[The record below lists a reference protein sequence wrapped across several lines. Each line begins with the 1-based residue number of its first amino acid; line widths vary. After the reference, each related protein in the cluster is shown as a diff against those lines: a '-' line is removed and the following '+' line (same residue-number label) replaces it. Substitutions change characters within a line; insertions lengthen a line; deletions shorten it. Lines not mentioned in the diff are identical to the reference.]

1 MLGEQENIFTMISK
15 ILPYSKFQE
24 LFEGGA
30 AIKQSR
36 RIMESEVPE
45 TLKSIENLLLPLLG
59 DGQMGEEYIIIGSI
73 GKKQNPTDTSGD
85 IDLGIDKG
93 YISRKFRISEDQV
106 LEFIFKRLGDEL
118 PGVLGFTP
126 EMKLMKGINVI
137 SIGWP
142 IAGKNFNSDTVQLD
156 LIPILNMDWASFIF
170 YSPDYRL
177 RESKYKSAH
186 RNWLFQAIL
195 SSLKE
200 VESFDDN
207 GDPETYYSYVLRLS
221 DGIYKNKKTF
231 KGATKRLKNPQ
242 TVAGHSQFITD
253 SPREF
258 LDLLFGGGVSPDDV
272 KTFEQ
277 VWNLVKSPN
286 FIHKDRFESIKEDLI
301 RYLTNGNYEIP
312 TELR

>member
-1 MLGEQENIFTMISK
+1 MTSK
-15 ILPYSKFQE
+15 ILTYSKFQS
-24 LFEGGA
+24 LFEGGN

-45 TLKSIENLLLPLLG
+45 TLKSIENLLLPLIG
-59 DGQMGEEYIIIGSI
+59 GGQMGEEYIIIGSI

-106 LEFIFKRLGDEL
+106 LEFIFKLLEDEL

-142 IAGKNFNSDTVQLD
+142 IAGANTNSETVQLD
-156 LIPILNMDWASFIF
+156 LIPISNMDWASFIF
-170 YSPDYRL
+170 YSPDYRIG
-177 RESKYKSAH
+177 ESKYKSAH

-207 GDPETYYSYVLRLS
+207 GDPETYYSYALRLS

-231 KGATKRLKNPQ
+231 KGVTKRLKNPQ
-242 TVAGHSQFITD
+242 TVAGHNQFITD
-253 SPREF
+253 SPEEF

-277 VWNLVKSPN
+277 AWKMVKSPN
-286 FIHKDRFESIKEDLI
+286 FIHKDRFESIKDDLI